1 MSRNLKARLK
11 LLRTSRKTGRSTKGE
26 DYILHVLQKEAA
38 EKGDPFSPVIN
49 DH

>member
-11 LLRTSRKTGRSTKGE
+11 LLRTSRKPGRSTEGE
-26 DYILHVLQKEAA
+26 DNILHVIQKEAA
-38 EKGDPFSPVIN
+38 VNGDPFSPVIN